1 MNALNSI
8 SSSRIWQRHG
18 MLIAW
23 VFGGLCITAV
33 AATIGWD
40 AYQQHQ
46 VRAQNY
52 APQKIAPIQQA
63 ARATYQAQTIVRAN
77 LFGSEV
83 VKVKE
88 KPIVK
93 TTLNLKLQ
101 GILWASEGGM
111 ARAIITSGNKKA
123 ELYAVGERIKGA
135 GASIKEIRSAEVL
148 LDRNGATESL
158 PLVVKKAEELEP
170 FLAQQASF
178 VDRGN
183 VPAQFQA
190 STGSN
195 DGANQAR
202 RKPQSANG
210 APRKVRRP
218 NFSGLDK
225 ALRKM
230 GEI

>member
-18 MLIAW
+18 TLIAW
-23 VFGGLCITAV
+23 VFGGLCLTAV
-33 AATIGWD
+33 CASTAWD

-46 VRAQNY
+46 VRTQNY
-52 APQKIAPIQQA
+52 APQQIAPIQQT

-77 LFGSEV
+77 LFGSEA
-83 VKVKE
+83 VKVTE

-101 GILWASEGGM
+101 GILWASNGGM
-111 ARAIITSGNKKA
+111 ARAIITSGNQNA
-123 ELYAVGERIKGA
+123 ELYAVGETIKGA

-170 FLAQQASF
+170 FLVQQASF

-183 VPAQFQA
+183 VPSQFQA

-195 DGANQAR
+195 DGSDQAR
-202 RKPQSANG
+202 RKPQSNNG

>member
-8 SSSRIWQRHG
+8 SSSRLWQRHG
-18 MLIAW
+18 TLIAW
-23 VFGGLCITAV
+23 LFGALCLALVIASV
-33 AATIGWD
+33 GWD
-40 AYQQHQ
+40 AYQQRTI
-46 VRAQNY
+46 RAQNY
-52 APQKIAPIQQA
+52 APQQLAPIQQA
-63 ARATYQAQTIVRAN
+63 TRTTYQARTIVRAN

-101 GILWASEGGM
+101 GILWDSNGGM

-123 ELYAVGERIKGA
+123 ELYAVGEQIKGA
-135 GASIKEIRSAEVL
+135 GASVKEIRSAEVL
-148 LDRNGATESL
+148 LNRGGATESL

-170 FLAQQASF
+170 FLSQQASF
-178 VDRGN
+178 VSRGN
-183 VPAQFQA
+183 APQQFRENTTPNEVQ
-190 STGSN
+190 
-195 DGANQAR
+195 
-202 RKPQSANG
+202 RKPHSTNG
-210 APRKVRRP
+210 APRKIRRP
-218 NFSGLDK
+218 NFNGLDK